1 MITVIGL
8 VGTPRVVPL
17 SVYGI
22 IYIYIYITKYTLL
35 HASNDK
41 YPLIIEMATGMKK

>member
-8 VGTPRVVPL
+8 VDTPRVVPL

-22 IYIYIYITKYTLL
+22 TYIYITKYTLL